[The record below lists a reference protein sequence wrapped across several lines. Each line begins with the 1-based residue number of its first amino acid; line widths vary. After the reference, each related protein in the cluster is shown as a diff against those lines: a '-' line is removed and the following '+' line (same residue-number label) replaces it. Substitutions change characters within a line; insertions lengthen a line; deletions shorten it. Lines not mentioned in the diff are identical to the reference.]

1 MMRGASRLAT
11 MFTIS
16 RKALPAICV
25 ALSGIGISPHAK
37 AASDGPVAY
46 VLDMW
51 QTQDGAARHFLLRCT
66 DYRERSCQ
74 GRITLSLDGHL
85 QDIDV
90 AAAIG
95 AREAFVKLRTAEGYL
110 RAGSRSFI
118 RLAVE
123 GVPTLHD
130 VDLYEALPEIER
142 LKPYPVERF
151 AKRAATIQIEI
162 RPVR

>member
-1 MMRGASRLAT
+1 MLRQL
-11 MFTIS
+11 
-16 RKALPAICV
+16 LPAICI
-25 ALSGIGISPHAK
+25 ALSATGISPHAK
-37 AASDGPVAY
+37 AVSDAPVAY
-46 VLDMW
+46 VLDIR
-51 QTQDGAARHFLLRCT
+51 QTQEGEARHFLLRCT
-66 DYRERSCQ
+66 DYQERSCH

-90 AAAIG
+90 AVAIG
-95 AREAFVKLRTAEGYL
+95 ARDAFLKFHAADGYL

-123 GVPTLHD
+123 GMPTIHE
-130 VDLYEALPEIER
+130 VDLYEALPEVER

-151 AKRAATIQIEI
+151 ARPVATIRIEI

>member
-1 MMRGASRLAT
+1 MAS
-11 MFTIS
+11 
-16 RKALPAICV
+16 
-25 ALSGIGISPHAK
+25 SPHAN
-37 AASDGPVAY
+37 AVSDAPVAY
-46 VLDMW
+46 VLDIW

-74 GRITLSLDGHL
+74 GRITLSLDGYL

-90 AAAIG
+90 VAAIG
-95 AREAFVKLRTAEGYL
+95 ARDAFLKFLTADGYL

-123 GVPTLHD
+123 GVPIFHE
-130 VDLYEALPEIER
+130 VDLYGALPEVER

-151 AKRAATIQIEI
+151 AKRAATIRIEI

>member
-1 MMRGASRLAT
+1 
-11 MFTIS
+11 
-16 RKALPAICV
+16 V
-25 ALSGIGISPHAK
+25 
-37 AASDGPVAY
+37 
-46 VLDMW
+46 
-51 QTQDGAARHFLLRCT
+51 RCT
-66 DYRERSCQ
+66 DYQERACH

-95 AREAFVKLRTAEGYL
+95 ARDAFLKFRAADGYL

-123 GVPTLHD
+123 GVPTFHE
-130 VDLYEALPEIER
+130 VDLYEALPEVER
-142 LKPYPVERF
+142 LKPYPAERF
-151 AKRAATIQIEI
+151 AKRAATIRIEI